1 MAEVIRFEA
10 ARAWGWYDRGLAL
23 LDVLDRRS
31 AACCAAMAGI
41 YLELLNRIAADPT
54 PGHARAAVV
63 VDARQAA
70 RRRALAD
77 PRTGCMNRPDA
88 IVVGG
93 GLAGITA
100 ALKLADAGRAVVL
113 LEGRPRLGGAAFS
126 FRRGDLSVD
135 NGQHV
140 FLRCCDAYRWL
151 LERLDVVDQVVL
163 QPHLDIPVL
172 RADGRRAR
180 LRRMPG
186 VPAPAHLTGAL
197 ATYGLLS
204 PADRLRAVRGALALR
219 RLDPADPELDA
230 RTLGE
235 FLRAHGQNDATI
247 GALWGIVATATL
259 NLSPDEAS
267 LALAAK
273 VFRTGLLD
281 HAERRP
287 TSGTQRRR
295 SARCTRPRRCAP
307 SRTPVWRSRL
317 GQRVDS
323 VVRPARCAPTNAAGR
338 RTQSCSPCRTR
349 TRSRSRRTS
358 PTPRQRAPATSARR
372 PSSTCT
378 SSTTVRSP
386 TCRSPLPSTPR
397 CSGSS
402 TAPSPPACTTPR
414 RTVSTSPSRCRPRT
428 ARSTCRAAR
437 CRSSTSRNSPGCC
450 RLPGSATVLDS
461 FVTRERRATF
471 RQAAGSAALRPGA
484 DVGVPGLWLA
494 GAWTATG
501 WPDTMESAVRS
512 GISAAEG
519 VLGEVS
525 PTASTVGTV
534 ASTVRSSGKA
544 GA

>member
-1 MAEVIRFEA
+1 
-10 ARAWGWYDRGLAL
+10 
-23 LDVLDRRS
+23 
-31 AACCAAMAGI
+31 
-41 YLELLNRIAADPT
+41 
-54 PGHARAAVV
+54 
-63 VDARQAA
+63 
-70 RRRALAD
+70 
-77 PRTGCMNRPDA
+77 MNRPDA
-88 IVVGG
+88 VVVGG

-126 FRRGDLSVD
+126 FRRGELSVD

-172 RADGRRAR
+172 RADGRHAR

-219 RLDPADPELDA
+219 RLDPADPELDT

-235 FLRAHGQNDATI
+235 FLRRHGQNDATI

-259 NLSPDEAS
+259 NLSPDEGS

-281 HAERRP
+281 HAGASDVGYAAAPLGALHSTAALRALEDAGVEVRLGRRVESVDRTGTVHTGGHHWQADAVVLAVP
-287 TSGTQRRR
+287 HHDAFTVAPHLADSAAAPARGLGAAPIVNVHVVYDLPVTDLPFAAAVDSPVQWFFDRTESSGLHASVPSGQYLAVTV
-295 SARCTRPRRCAP
+295 SAAYGEIDVP
-307 SRTPVWRSRL
+307 SRALQEQYVAELARL
-317 GQRVDS
+317 LPAA
-323 VVRPARCAPTNAAGR
+323 RPAN
-338 RTQSCSPCRTR
+338 
-349 TRSRSRRTS
+349 
-358 PTPRQRAPATSARR
+358 
-372 PSSTCT
+372 
-378 SSTTVRSP
+378 
-386 TCRSPLPSTPR
+386 
-397 CSGSS
+397 
-402 TAPSPPACTTPR
+402 
-414 RTVSTSPSRCRPRT
+414 
-428 ARSTCRAAR
+428 
-437 CRSSTSRNSPGCC
+437 
-450 RLPGSATVLDS
+450 VLDA

-484 DVGVPGLWLA
+484 DVGLRGLWLA

-519 VLGEVS
+519 VLGSVS
-525 PTASTVGTV
+525 PAADTVGTV

-544 GA
+544 ES